1 MPDLLIDPPFILPG
15 FAFPGGG
22 RAMHIIMQ
30 RVTRIDPP
38 RHFLVVLRFRKS
50 LD

>member
-1 MPDLLIDPPFILPG
+1 MPGLLIDPPFILPG
-15 FAFPGGG
+15 FAFPGA
-22 RAMHIIMQ
+22 AMHKITQ
-30 RVTRIDPP
+30 RITRINPP